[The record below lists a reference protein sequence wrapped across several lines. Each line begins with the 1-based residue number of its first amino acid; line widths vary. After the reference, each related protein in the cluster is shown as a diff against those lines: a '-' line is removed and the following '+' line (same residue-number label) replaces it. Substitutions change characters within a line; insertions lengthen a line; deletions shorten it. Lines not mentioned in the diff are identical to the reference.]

1 MAILGATGSGKSS
14 IVHLMQRLF
23 EPQSGRITIGGVDI
37 QKIDRSYL
45 RAHVG
50 LVLQEPFLYSK
61 TLRDNVGIAVSH
73 PSQQAIERAAVD
85 ASALSFIEDSEN
97 GWNTVVG
104 ERGVTL
110 SGGQKQRLCIARAL
124 AIRPRI
130 ILLDEAISSLDAST
144 QVQIMDLLIELRRDL
159 GLSYLFITH
168 DLTSITYLCDRVVF
182 IDAGT
187 IVEQVDDIRRI
198 AMIRNDYARNLLG
211 SVMGIGVEHGS
222 GAARTGQDR
231 YAAIA

>member
-1 MAILGATGSGKSS
+1 MYASP
-14 IVHLMQRLF
+14 V
-23 EPQSGRITIGGVDI
+23 PWPSGRASSFWTRPSARWTLPPRC
-37 QKIDRSYL
+37 RSWTCSSSC
-45 RAHVG
+45 A
-50 LVLQEPFLYSK
+50 
-61 TLRDNVGIAVSH
+61 GIWG
-73 PSQQAIERAAVD
+73 
-85 ASALSFIEDSEN
+85 F
-97 GWNTVVG
+97 
-104 ERGVTL
+104 
-110 SGGQKQRLCIARAL
+110 
-124 AIRPRI
+124 
-130 ILLDEAISSLDAST
+130 
-144 QVQIMDLLIELRRDL
+144 
-159 GLSYLFITH
+159 SYLFITH